1 LGVLQ
6 TANTEFTSA
15 AFLRL
20 VERVIGAS
28 NQADKTSE
36 RNSD

>member
-1 LGVLQ
+1 MLQ
-6 TANTEFTSA
+6 TANTELTGA
-15 AFLRL
+15 AFPRP
-20 VERVIGAS
+20 VQRVIGAS